1 MITRMVKLE
10 FSEAFIEDFKQLFTQ
25 VNIKIS
31 SFEGCMGVNLLQHET
46 EKNVFFTVSKWENA
60 DALENY
66 RQSDLFKRTW
76 TQVKPHFIKKAE
88 AWSLL
93 ETI

>member
-1 MITRMVKLE
+1 MITRLVKLE
-10 FSEAFIEDFKQLFTQ
+10 FSELFIEDFKQLFTQ
-25 VNIKIS
+25 VNIQIA
-31 SFEGCMGVNLLQHET
+31 SFEDCMGVNLLQHET
-46 EKNVFFTVSKWENA
+46 DKNVFFTISKWKNA

-76 TQVKPHFIKKAE
+76 AQVKPHFVKKAE

-93 ETI
+93 DTI

>member
-1 MITRMVKLE
+1 MITRLVKLE
-10 FSEAFIEDFKQLFTQ
+10 FSELFIEDFKQLFTQ
-25 VNIKIS
+25 ANIQIA

-46 EKNVFFTVSKWENA
+46 DKNVFFTISKWKNA

-76 TQVKPHFIKKAE
+76 AQVKPHFVKKAE

-93 ETI
+93 DTI